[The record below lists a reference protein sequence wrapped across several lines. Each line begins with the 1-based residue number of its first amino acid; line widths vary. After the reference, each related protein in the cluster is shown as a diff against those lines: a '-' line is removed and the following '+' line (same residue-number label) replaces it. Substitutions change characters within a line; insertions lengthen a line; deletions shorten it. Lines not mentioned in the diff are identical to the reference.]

1 MIGTAIVG
9 AVFLDIKGYPAGP
22 YCPTGTNIGTVEFA
36 DGGVARNV
44 AENFGAL
51 GMPCSFVSSVDYS
64 SHAQSLRNRLR
75 QGGVNTDYLISA
87 DNAMGKW
94 LAVFDEHGDLAG
106 SVSHQ
111 PDFSALEQLIAQ
123 HGADIISRCDS
134 LVLEIDMNERLAEA
148 LIRLAEQ
155 YNKKVYVIVGNMGV
169 ILRRPDFLTRVDCFI
184 CNEIEA
190 GRLFGRDLTVLK
202 PDELLALLPDEMK
215 KAHIASMIVT
225 MGPEGAVYFDARTG
239 ESGHCPAL
247 PCRLV
252 DSTGAGDAFLSGA
265 VMGLTRALPLK
276 TAVHAG
282 AKLAALVIQRKE
294 NAAPPTPH
302 FFDEFEG
309 NRCGA

>member
-64 SHAQSLRNRLR
+64 SHAQSLRNRL
-75 QGGVNTDYLISA
+75 QQIGVNTDFLISA
-87 DNAMGKW
+87 ENAMGKW
-94 LAVFDEHGDLAG
+94 LAVFDDHGDLAG

-111 PDFSALEQLIAQ
+111 PDFSALEQLISQ
-123 HGADIISRCDS
+123 RGAEIVGNCDS
-134 LVLEIDMNERLAEA
+134 LILEIDMNERLAEA
-148 LIRLAEQ
+148 LLDLANQ
-155 YNKKVYVIVGNMGV
+155 YNRKVYVIVGNMGV

-190 GRLFGRDLTVLK
+190 GRLFGRDLNVLK
-202 PDELLALLPDEMK
+202 PDELLTLLPAEMA
-215 KAHIASMIVT
+215 KANIASMIVT
-225 MGPEGAVYFDARTG
+225 MGPQGAVYLDRRTN
-239 ESGHCPAL
+239 ESGHCPAR

-265 VMGLTRALPLK
+265 VMGLTRGLSLK

-282 AKLAALVIQRKE
+282 AKLAAMVIQRKE
-294 NAAPPTPH
+294 NAAPRTEN
-302 FFDEFEG
+302 FFDEFEKP
-309 NRCGA
+309 AF